1 VYYFLKKAID
11 LGGYLNACWMRT
23 EVNAVAKKRLRGTC
37 ERFQAMHAF
46 WAGAILPSMVPIPYA
61 NTGSASDTSQGPTS
75 VKTDGQM
82 PMVKDALYSRI
93 LQNPEGFRAK
103 APRVKP

>member
-1 VYYFLKKAID
+1 MAQTTFANKRGIVHTKS
-11 LGGYLNACWMRT
+11 GGQSVAFPDACLT
-23 EVNAVAKKRLRGTC
+23 KVGKP
-37 ERFQAMHAF
+37 
-46 WAGAILPSMVPIPYA
+46 IVPIPYA
-61 NTGSASDTSQGPTS
+61 NIGSASDTSQGPTS

-82 PMVKDALYSRI
+82 PMVKDARYSRI